1 MKDLDVNKVIE
12 KLTELESQD
21 FDLRSVSLI
30 FSIVFGLENNKN

>member
-21 FDLRSVSLI
+21 FDLRSVSFILKIGLDWKNLI
-30 FSIVFGLENNKN
+30 